1 MDAEDKEFI
10 LMGDLNCN
18 FLAYNS
24 DHSTSQLR
32 SICEVYQSPQLINS
46 LTRITESTSTLIDLI
61 RTVMPSRI
69 VSSGVIHTGISD
81 HSLVYAVRKFS
92 IPRKNNKS
100 KYITTRQFKKF
111 KADEFKKDLKK
122 APWDTILN
130 NHQDNPEV
138 MWNKWKEIFLTIA
151 DNHAPLK
158 TRRVRNKVS
167 PWLTPQIRKHIIE
180 RDCLKKQAIKSGAVE
195 HWKQYKSHR
204 NKANNMIKM
213 AKSEY
218 YKNQI

>member
-1 MDAEDKEFI
+1 
-10 LMGDLNCN
+10 
-18 FLAYNS
+18 
-24 DHSTSQLR
+24 
-32 SICEVYQSPQLINS
+32 
-46 LTRITESTSTLIDLI
+46 
-61 RTVMPSRI
+61 MPSRI

-92 IPRKNNKS
+92 IPRKKS

-111 KADEFKKDLKK
+111 KVDELRKELKK

-158 TRRVRNKVS
+158 RNTNISVCLAVGFRRY
-167 PWLTPQIRKHIIE
+167 E
-180 RDCLKKQAIKSGAVE
+180 GLKLA
-195 HWKQYKSHR
+195 R
-204 NKANNMIKM
+204 C
-213 AKSEY
+213 
-218 YKNQI
+218 

>member
-1 MDAEDKEFI
+1 
-10 LMGDLNCN
+10 MGDLNCN
-18 FLAYNS
+18 FLADNS

-32 SICEVYQSPQLINS
+32 SSCEVYQLPQLINS
-46 LTRITESTSTLIDLI
+46 PTRITESTSTLIDLI
-61 RTVMPSRI
+61 RTNMPSRI

-92 IPRKNNKS
+92 IPRKKS

-111 KADEFKKDLKK
+111 KVDELRKELKK

-151 DNHAPLK
+151 DNNTPLK

-167 PWLTPQIRKHIIE
+167 LWLTPQIRKHN
-180 RDCLKKQAIKSGAVE
+180 RKRWKKTS
-195 HWKQYKSHR
+195 
-204 NKANNMIKM
+204 NKIWCCRT
-213 AKSEY
+213 
-218 YKNQI
+218 